1 MTPNARDLTR
11 SIIEQLIQ
19 FLPAIL
25 DDPAPGGR
33 EIRIAINAERSLA
46 RLETTQTII
55 VRRQPAQ
62 QSAE

>member
-19 FLPAIL
+19 FLPQVL

-33 EIRIAINAERSLA
+33 EIRIGINAERNLA
-46 RLETTQTII
+46 RIETTQTVI
-55 VRRQPAQ
+55 VRRQQTQPAD
-62 QSAE
+62 